1 MACGTKWSKGLL
13 VVVALVLAA
22 PAAQALEILVADDLF
37 SSSADESL
45 DFLIDNLTDHHV
57 TYRQN
62 TDDYN
67 NPIFTNDL
75 TYLRNYDVVIFYKAG
90 FDNLGRLLTQDE
102 YDTLLS
108 YVEGGGN
115 LLVTGPNILVAPE
128 GDDHLAADLIAS
140 ETVGDGLVADFWIT
154 ANEDNFML
162 NGPFGDVR
170 NQELLMAAQTN
181 HDTMTADPG
190 LGAFSVGFV
199 GDTQYDKVIFS
210 ALPVPGGSVLA
221 WTGNYFGDDWH
232 PAVADGY
239 KGLKVLKNW
248 LVDDD
253 NDGVLDGIDNCTG
266 TYNPNQA
273 DSNDD
278 GIGDACDEPHVVKPI
293 TFMCG
298 SGAAQMMIPML
309 LGLGLM
315 KMGVSRFRKD
325 RREKTTV

>member
-1 MACGTKWSKGLL
+1 
-13 VVVALVLAA
+13 VAALMLAA

-37 SSSADESL
+37 SGKADESL
-45 DFLIDNLTDHHV
+45 AFLADNLTDHNV
-57 TYRQN
+57 TYLQN
-62 TDDYN
+62 TDDQNRPLLTN
-67 NPIFTNDL
+67 NL
-75 TYLRNYDVVIFYKAG
+75 TYLRKYDVVIFYKSG

-102 YDTLLS
+102 YDALLS

-128 GDDHLAADLIAS
+128 GDDHLAADLVAS
-140 ETVGDGLVADFWIT
+140 TTVGDGLAADFWIT
-154 ANEDNFML
+154 ANEDNFLL

-181 HDTMTADPG
+181 HDTMTADPD

-210 ALPVPGGSVLA
+210 PLPVPGGSVLA

-232 PAVADGY
+232 PDVADGF

-253 NDGVLDGIDNCTG
+253 NDGVLDGIDNCPD
-266 TYNPNQA
+266 TYNPSQA
-273 DSNDD
+273 DSNND
-278 GIGDACDEPHVVKPI
+278 GIGDACDEPAVVKPVAF
-293 TFMCG
+293 TCG
-298 SGAAQMMIPML
+298 AGAAQMMMPIL

-315 KMGVSRFRKD
+315 KLGVSRIRKD
-325 RREKTTV
+325 RREKTAV